1 MHGGGSP
8 VSQPQVRGLPLSA
21 GRGGGS
27 GSERGHGQRRPGA
40 GALVSEDGPGGMVS
54 GLASPPA
61 GPAWS
66 PVSAITWLRD
76 AEEVTPFLS
85 PCSHLGKNQGQQL
98 PCPASPSRGPGE
110 SVDEEVL
117 CQPSRWHVKILM
129 VSFI

>member
-1 MHGGGSP
+1 M
-8 VSQPQVRGLPLSA
+8 
-21 GRGGGS
+21 
-27 GSERGHGQRRPGA
+27 
-40 GALVSEDGPGGMVS
+40 S

-129 VSFI
+129 VSFIYEQKWYQRNIKKSLKGKEEPFTYNSTTST

>member
-1 MHGGGSP
+1 M
-8 VSQPQVRGLPLSA
+8 VEVPLSVSHRSGGYLCRRA
-21 GRGGGS
+21 GVAS
-27 GSERGHGQRRPGA
+27 GSEQGHGQRRPGA
-40 GALVSEDGPGGMVS
+40 GALVSEDGPGGLVL

-66 PVSAITWLRD
+66 PVSAITWLCD

-85 PCSHLGKNQGQQL
+85 PRSHLGKNQGQQL

-110 SVDEEVL
+110 GIDEEVL
-117 CQPSRWHVKILM
+117 CQPSRWHMKILM